1 MKKIIAVVVCV
12 TLCSFAAPLA
22 AGAKNKVKY
31 ETRYVDPVLKAMEE
45 AREKEQAAR
54 DDETAAIRKRQAE
67 EKKKDR
73 EGARTLL
80 ADMAGVYPPPSP
92 AACRPVFH
100 FPPVAQ
106 YNTNTCW
113 SFATTSYYESEIFR
127 LSGKKIKLSEMWTVY
142 HEYLEK
148 VRRWVRERGA
158 SLVAEGGESNA
169 INRIWKQ
176 VGIVPEEAYPG
187 RRVDGDKLDHEPLI
201 SEIKAY
207 LDFVKANGL
216 WDEADVLKHVAVI
229 LDKHIGAPP
238 STFVYEGREMT
249 PLEFLKNETKLD
261 MDNYVDVMSTS
272 FYPFYSFQEYAVPD
286 NWWHSRDYLNV
297 PLDVWY
303 GLILRAVKAGVSVG
317 IGGDVSEPGKLGFQ
331 DVCFVPSFDIP
342 AAFID
347 QDAREFRIDNRTTE
361 DDHGIHIVGYRS
373 HRGHDW
379 FLVKDSGRSARWG
392 RHEGYYFFR
401 GDYVKLK
408 MLTFTVPRDLIRDV
422 LAKVKK

>member
-1 MKKIIAVVVCV
+1 MKRIIVVLLCAM
-12 TLCSFAAPLA
+12 LCSLAAPLA
-22 AGAKNKVKY
+22 AAAKNKVKY
-31 ETRYVDPVLKAMEE
+31 EARTVDPVLKAMEE

-54 DDETAAIRKRQAE
+54 DDETAAVRKRQAE

-73 EGARTLL
+73 QGARSLL
-80 ADMAGVYPPPSP
+80 SDMAGVFPPPSP

-113 SFATTSYYESEIFR
+113 SFAATSYYESEIHR
-127 LSGKKIKLSEMWTVY
+127 LGGKRIKLSEMWTVY

-148 VRRWVRERGA
+148 VRRWVRERGD

-176 VGIVPEEAYPG
+176 VGVVPEEAYPG

-201 SEIKAY
+201 TEIKAY
-207 LDFVKANGL
+207 LGYVKANGL
-216 WDEADVLKHVAVI
+216 WDEEDVLAHVAVI

-238 STFVYEGREMT
+238 RTIAYEGREMT

-272 FYPFYSFQEYAVPD
+272 FYPFYTFQEYAVPD
-286 NWWHSRDYLNV
+286 NWWHSREYLNV

-317 IGGDVSEPGKLGFQ
+317 IGGDISEPGKLGFQ

-342 AAFID
+342 AGYID

-361 DDHGIHIVGYRS
+361 DDHGIHIIGYKKY
-373 HRGHDW
+373 RGHDW

-408 MLTFTVPRDLIRDV
+408 MLTFTVPKDLIRDV

>member
-1 MKKIIAVVVCV
+1 MKKIIAFLLCV
-12 TLCSFAAPLA
+12 SLCSLATPLA

-31 ETRYVDPVLKAMEE
+31 EKRYVDPILKAMEE

-67 EKKKDR
+67 EKKKER

-80 ADMAGVYPPPSP
+80 SDMSGVYPPPSP

-127 LSGKKIKLSEMWTVY
+127 LGGKKIKLSEMWTVY

-201 SEIKAY
+201 TEIRAY
-207 LDFVKANGL
+207 LEYVKANNL
-216 WDEADVLKHVAVI
+216 WDEKDVLKHVAVI

-238 STFVYEGREMT
+238 STFAYEGREMT

-272 FYPFYSFQEYAVPD
+272 FYPFYTFQEYAVPD
-286 NWWHSRDYLNV
+286 NWWHSQDYLNV
-297 PLDVWY
+297 PLDAWY

-342 AAFID
+342 AGSID

-361 DDHGIHIVGYRS
+361 DDHGIHIVGYKN

-408 MLTFTVPRDLIRDV
+408 MLTFTAPRDLIKDV

>member
-1 MKKIIAVVVCV
+1 MKRIIIVLLCV
-12 TLCSFAAPLA
+12 SLCCLAAPLA
-22 AGAKNKVKY
+22 AAAKNKVKY
-31 ETRYVDPVLKAMEE
+31 EKRFVDPVLKAMEE
-45 AREKEQAAR
+45 AREKEQAAH

-80 ADMAGVYPPPSP
+80 SDMSGVYPPPSP

-113 SFATTSYYESEIFR
+113 SFATTSYYESEICR
-127 LSGKKIKLSEMWTVY
+127 LSGRKIKLSEMWTVY

-201 SEIKAY
+201 TEIQAF
-207 LDFVKANGL
+207 LDYVKARNL
-216 WDEADVLKHVAVI
+216 WDEEDVLKHVTVI
-229 LDKHIGAPP
+229 LDKHIGPPP
-238 STFVYEGREMT
+238 SRFTYDGREMT

-272 FYPFYSFQEYAVPD
+272 FYPFYTFQEYAVPD
-286 NWWHSRDYLNV
+286 NWWHSKDYLNV
-297 PLDVWY
+297 PLDAWY
-303 GLILRAVKAGVSVG
+303 GLILRAVRAGVSVG

-331 DVCFVPSFDIP
+331 DVCFIPSFDIP
-342 AAFID
+342 AADID

-361 DDHGIHIVGYRS
+361 DDHGIHIVGYARY
-373 HRGHDW
+373 RGQDW

-408 MLTFTVPRDLIRDV
+408 MLTFTVPKDLIRDV